1 MNWDNT
7 PPSRINIYDLHR
19 VINTKKERKKVI
31 YNHVLAQLHKKIQ
44 QYAEQERVNIFYD
57 VPEMVQGLP
66 LYDINKCMAY
76 MIKELRANGFLVK
89 YYYPRT
95 LYVSWDMLEITEFKK
110 HKAEL
115 TGAQVAPVS
124 HNNNT
129 VPVANIIKEK
139 EENMPPV
146 TESTQHSLSIFKPIL
161 KYDPVNIPTMNYYAY
176 ATLNQNLVS
185 DESAK
190 KTAFN
195 KIPKNPAHYQE
206 RTYKDIAVE
215 RNNELKN
222 IYKMQNSEKAVKY
235 KAEVDDYY
243 GGGSTVLDKL
253 QSKNTIPFRDKI
265 NQVKKNGKYILDLS

>member
-1 MNWDNT
+1 MNWDNV

-19 VINTKKERKKVI
+19 VINSKKERKKVI

-44 QYAEQERVNIFYD
+44 QYAEQEQVNIFYD

-66 LYDINKCMAY
+66 LYNINKCMAY

-95 LYVSWDMLEITEFKK
+95 LYVSWDMLEITEFKR

-115 TGAQVAPVS
+115 TGASAPAS
-124 HNNNT
+124 ASASTSNT
-129 VPVANIIKEK
+129 TPIKELIN
-139 EENMPPV
+139 NMPPV

-206 RTYKDIAVE
+206 RTYKDIEVA

-222 IYKMQNSEKAVKY
+222 IYKMEIDDKSVQY
-235 KAEVDDYY
+235 KADIDNYY
-243 GGGSTVLDKL
+243 GRGSTVLDKL
-253 QSKNTIPFRDKI
+253 QSVPFRDKI